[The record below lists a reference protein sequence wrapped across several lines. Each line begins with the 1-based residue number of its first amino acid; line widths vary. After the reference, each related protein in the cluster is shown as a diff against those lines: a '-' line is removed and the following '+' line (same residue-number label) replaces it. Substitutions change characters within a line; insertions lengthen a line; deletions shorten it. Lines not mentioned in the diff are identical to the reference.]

1 MSADQFMQK
10 ACKHNVCRLF
20 IGGAAGI
27 RTPVP
32 LRTNGFQV
40 IWGEVKGPN
49 LLRFKAIYYPKYTL
63 LMHLSQYV

>member
-1 MSADQFMQK
+1 MSAEQFMQK

-20 IGGAAGI
+20 IGGAAEI

-40 IWGEVKGPN
+40 IWGEVKGLD
-49 LLRFKAIYYPKYTL
+49 LLRLRVI
-63 LMHLSQYV
+63 